1 MNKKIT
7 PQNKE
12 GLKNELIN
20 KNIILQKDNFNQILP
35 LMLFFIPKEEIEVLS
50 NSSIDAIL
58 SSDDYT
64 FFLFLINLSAL
75 INKL

>member
-12 GLKNELIN
+12 RLKNEIIK
-20 KNIILQKDNFNQILP
+20 KNIILQKDNFNQIFS
-35 LMLFFIPKEEIEVLS
+35 LMLLFITKEEIEILS
-50 NSSIDAIL
+50 NSYIDAIL

-64 FFLFLINLSAL
+64 FLLFLINLSAL
-75 INKL
+75 INKI

>member
-12 GLKNELIN
+12 RLKNELIN